1 MKKIAI
7 FLTLSAIF
15 FTGCTFSDLFVD
27 EVEVHNGLI
36 QKMDGVLMAEENFY
50 NEYWALG
57 DDSGISLFVE
67 AYGEFEV
74 AVSELD
80 AFFTDTNFASGQQ
93 IFIDE
98 YNESYKNFMQEYL
111 EKAGEFKEVIE
122 SDGYTFEAMEP
133 YFEDLDKMTEDYV
146 EMHNKLIDT
155 INLQSDYSSTGMSY

>member
-15 FTGCTFSDLFVD
+15 FTGCSLADLLVD

-50 NEYWALG
+50 NEYWALA
-57 DDSGISLFVE
+57 DDGGIALFVE

-74 AVSELD
+74 SVEELD
-80 AFFTDTNFASGQQ
+80 EYFTDTRFASGQQ
-93 IFIDE
+93 VFVDE
-98 YNESYKNFMQEYL
+98 YNDTYKGFMQEYL
-111 EKAGEFKEVIE
+111 EKAGEFKDVIE

-133 YFEDLDKMTEDYV
+133 YFADLDKMTEDYV

-155 INLQSDYSSTGMSY
+155 INLQADYTSEGMSY